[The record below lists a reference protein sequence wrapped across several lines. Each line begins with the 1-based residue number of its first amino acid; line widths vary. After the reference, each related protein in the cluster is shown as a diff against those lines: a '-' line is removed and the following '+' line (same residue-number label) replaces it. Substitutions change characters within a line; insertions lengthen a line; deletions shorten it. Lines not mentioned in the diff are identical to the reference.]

1 MWNFAPPPGARLTS
15 PGTNLWCGHTQI
27 DRRCAIHDARHGRRD
42 GIQTGRRSSPF
53 RRRAEDR
60 AIIEEHFENDS
71 PDQSD
76 TIGGRIARARE
87 AAGLS
92 VAQAA
97 RRLGVKTITW
107 QGWENDRAEPRS
119 NKLTLIA
126 GTLGVTPTWLLTG
139 FGEGPSEGMDDEVNL
154 LLQEVRLIA
163 RDVAAAQGRLDAVMR
178 RLETF
183 HSYHH
188 VEPN

>member
-1 MWNFAPPPGARLTS
+1 MTS
-15 PGTNLWCGHTQI
+15 PGTNLRCGHTQI
-27 DRRCAIHDARHGRRD
+27 GRRCAIHDPLHGRRD
-42 GIQTGRRSSPF
+42 GIQAGRRSSPF

-71 PDQSD
+71 PDQCD

-87 AAGLS
+87 AAGFS

-139 FGEGPSEGMDDEVNL
+139 FGEGPSEGLDDEVRL

-163 RDVAAAQGRLDAVMR
+163 RDVAAAQGRLDTVMK